1 MKPPITVLDEETVP
15 WLEECN
21 KSRVKT
27 INSTTRTHR
36 IICFSHIRNDIKN
49 YQTPLPLE
57 YLAFILVLLDFAASE
72 MLTLV
77 NKYLFHAF
85 VKISPPVIQ
94 QSCQHFY
101 FSFFCGHFFSCSSKS
116 STKTGS
122 QKVKIRTIFIS
133 EQRVNGL
140 CFQWHIKKST
150 WGILMLY
157 RNADMQRI
165 INVNWTFHN

>member
-1 MKPPITVLDEETVP
+1 MPIMKPPITVLDEETVP

-36 IICFSHIRNDIKN
+36 IIYFSHIRNDIKN

-57 YLAFILVLLDFAASE
+57 YLAFILELLDFAASE

-85 VKISPPVIQ
+85 VKISPPVI
-94 QSCQHFY
+94 
-101 FSFFCGHFFSCSSKS
+101 
-116 STKTGS
+116 
-122 QKVKIRTIFIS
+122 
-133 EQRVNGL
+133 
-140 CFQWHIKKST
+140 
-150 WGILMLY
+150 
-157 RNADMQRI
+157 
-165 INVNWTFHN
+165 

>member
-1 MKPPITVLDEETVP
+1 MKPPITVLDEETVH

-57 YLAFILVLLDFAASE
+57 YLVFILELLDFAATE
-72 MLTLV
+72 MLMLV

-85 VKISPPVIQ
+85 VQISPPVIQ
-94 QSCQHFY
+94 QGCCQHFY
-101 FSFFCGHFFSCSSKS
+101 FFFCGQFLSCSIKS

-122 QKVKIRTIFIS
+122 QKGKKRIFFIS
-133 EQRVNGL
+133 ELRVNGL

-165 INVNWTFHN
+165 INVNWTFHK